1 MPEPLTDPI
10 TDEEMLE
17 LVEAW
22 PLFAAVPHEC
32 EERWSVWLARLK
44 REVDSGARKRC
55 CGGVGEHEPGCVLRA
70 AELARSGRF
79 DD

>member
-1 MPEPLTDPI
+1 MPEPCVM
-10 TDEEMLE
+10 TDEEMAE

-22 PLFAAVPHEC
+22 PLFAAMPHEC
-32 EERWSVWLARLK
+32 EESPRVWLARLK
-44 REVDSGARKRC
+44 REVASGERKRC
-55 CGGVGEHEPGCVLRA
+55 CGGVGNHEPGCALRA